1 MRKVL
6 LGAAGVVLLAC
17 AYARGADAQLIS
29 GVYTGEQV
37 MLQPVQLYVWGGRH
51 YCWYVDGWHGPGW
64 YWCGFRFR
72 QGLGWGGEYGWHG
85 WGGGYRN
92 GYRGGF
98 RGGAGFHGGGH
109 GGGGH
114 GGGGHGGG
122 GHGGGGHGGGHG
134 GGGHGGGHGGHH

>member
-6 LGAAGVVLLAC
+6 LGATGVVLLAC
-17 AYARGADAQLIS
+17 ASAPTADAQLTS

-37 MLQPVQLYVWGGRH
+37 MLQPVQLYDWGGRH

-72 QGLGWGGEYGWHG
+72 EGFGWGGGYGWHG
-85 WGGGYRN
+85 WGGGFRN

-122 GHGGGGHGGGHG
+122 GHGGG
-134 GGGHGGGHGGHH
+134 HGGHR